1 MMISSEVF
9 SKMSWLIENRLGSTK
24 EFTEEQCMCIES
36 MAEEFRETAL
46 YKRLESAHAE
56 EKKVFMSMSPHEIY
70 EHMLER
76 IANAPVN
83 MLAHASVVLLIPILN
98 DRLRAERGLTS
109 E

>member
-1 MMISSEVF
+1 MRISNEAF
-9 SKMSWLIENRLGSTK
+9 SKLAWLIDDRLDSTK
-24 EFTEEQCMCIES
+24 DFTEEQCMCIDD

-46 YKRLESAHAE
+46 YKRLESVHAE
-56 EKKVFMSMSPHEIY
+56 KKKVFLSMSPHEIY

-83 MLAHASVVLLIPILN
+83 MLAHASIVLLIPILN
-98 DRLRAERGLTS
+98 DRLRAERGRTS